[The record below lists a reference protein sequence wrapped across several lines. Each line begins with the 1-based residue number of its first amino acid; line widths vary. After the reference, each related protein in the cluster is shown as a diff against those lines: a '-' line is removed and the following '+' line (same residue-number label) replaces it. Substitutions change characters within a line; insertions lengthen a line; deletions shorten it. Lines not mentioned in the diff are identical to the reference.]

1 MQTRSRAREVH
12 GVGDAP
18 EPQLNGADQAPPH
31 ELPLPREQSLLNGQ
45 TVQPREQ
52 VPSPCADSRPH
63 GVLLKETMIQ
73 LTQEALLAL
82 IHDASTR
89 AAAQAMAQFAA
100 QHPINPPPPS
110 PRRSRELSSAP
121 EDEEQRQEEG
131 VEDPYLAFVVAPPRR
146 SPFSAAILAEAL
158 PAGVKVSN
166 LSEYDGTGDL
176 QEHLDKFHAK
186 IDWYDLSDAAYCK
199 VFRTTLS
206 KRALA
211 WFSQLPAGTISS
223 LEQLTQR
230 FLHHFSM
237 NKRVPKTAAF
247 LFTIRQ
253 RENEP
258 LRDYM
263 QRFVE
268 AVHEVPHVNHE
279 LLASIIQ
286 QNLLPGRFKESIAG
300 KPPSTMENLLMR
312 SQKCIRIEESN
323 ASDPSLGVKRKYRE
337 EEKELKK
344 KEERVIAVISG
355 GPTGRD
361 SANARKALGQATRG
375 NHWQAPIQVYNVNS
389 ENQEEISFNS
399 QDMDPMRNQN
409 NDALVISATLANFLV
424 KKVLVDSGSS
434 ADIMFYEAYVQ
445 LGIDNAQ
452 LRKVNTPLTSFSGE
466 MIEPLGEVMLPLS
479 LGSLRRGLQK
489 WLSFSWLSSVRLQ
502 HYLGET
508 EFKFFRAIASTF
520 HMKLK
525 FPTSVGVGEAVGD
538 ELMARVCCVNTL
550 KRSRKNQRSTS
561 RHCLELDL
569 LVSHPSSRHRLEPPT
584 ISSSRHCLG
593 LEGGAAPPQ
602 LEALPRGGDEASSR
616 HCLELDLRLP
626 LSSEVVTPGPRA

>member
-1 MQTRSRAREVH
+1 
-12 GVGDAP
+12 
-18 EPQLNGADQAPPH
+18 
-31 ELPLPREQSLLNGQ
+31 
-45 TVQPREQ
+45 
-52 VPSPCADSRPH
+52 
-63 GVLLKETMIQ
+63 MIQ

-89 AAAQAMAQFAA
+89 AAAQAMAAT
-100 QHPINPPPPS
+100 PINPPPFTS
-110 PRRSRELSSAP
+110 PKSKIVLGSRGG
-121 EDEEQRQEEG
+121 G
-131 VEDPYLAFVVAPPRR
+131 VEVGGVSPQIGPPTAPLPSRGVDDPYLAFAVTPPRR
-146 SPFSAAILAEAL
+146 SPFSTAILAEAL
-158 PAGVKVSN
+158 PASVKVSN
-166 LSEYDGTGDL
+166 LSEYDGTGDP
-176 QEHLDKFHAK
+176 QEHLDKFYAK

-211 WFSQLPAGTISS
+211 WFNQLPAGTISS

-268 AVHEVPHVNHE
+268 RVHEVPHVNHE

-312 SQKCIRIEESN
+312 SQKYIRIEESN
-323 ASDPSLGVKRKYRE
+323 ASDPFLGVKRKSRE
-337 EEKELKK
+337 EEKEPKK

-355 GPTGRD
+355 GPTGGD
-361 SANARKALGQATRG
+361 SANARKALARATMG

-434 ADIMFYEAYVQ
+434 ADIMFYDAYVQ

-452 LRKVNTPLTSFSGE
+452 LRKRSTKMVKFLVVKASSAYN
-466 MIEPLGEVMLPLS
+466 IILGRPS
-479 LGSLRRGLQK
+479 LNL
-489 WLSFSWLSSVRLQ
+489 
-502 HYLGET
+502 
-508 EFKFFRAIASTF
+508 FRAIASTF

-525 FPTSVGVGEAVGD
+525 FPTSVGVGEVVGD
-538 ELMARVCCVNTL
+538 ELMARVCYVNTL
-550 KRSRKNQRSTS
+550 KRSRKK
-561 RHCLELDL
+561 LD
-569 LVSHPSSRHRLEPPT
+569 
-584 ISSSRHCLG
+584 G
-593 LEGGAAPPQ
+593 KAPNAKGKRVMIGI
-602 LEALPRGGDEASSR
+602 EHKARD
-616 HCLELDLRLP
+616 
-626 LSSEVVTPGPRA
+626 TP